1 MSSLLLAAALAH
13 GSYTSVPARTG
24 RQLYTETCA
33 ACHGADL
40 RGGPNAPPLIGLG
53 AAFVD
58 FYVSTGRMPAAVPWL
73 EVAHRGLQPY
83 LSPADEASIV
93 AYVAT
98 VSPGPPIPLVVTNG
112 DEARGHLLFQQNCEH
127 CHGVD
132 GTGGS
137 IGDTAWAPSLSDATI
152 TQVAEAIR
160 VGPGEMP
167 QFSDRQIDQTD
178 LDDIATYISSQRGAD
193 RFTGLP
199 VVAGGTVPEG
209 LYGWLAAGV
218 LSIFAFGFWS
228 LDRKQPGGSPDAS

>member
-1 MSSLLLAAALAH
+1 MPVLLLAAALAH
-13 GSYTSVPARTG
+13 GSYNGVPDGPG
-24 RQLYTETCA
+24 RQLYMENCA

-40 RGGPNAPPLIGLG
+40 RGGPNAPTLIGAG
-53 AAFVD
+53 AAGVD
-58 FYVSTGRMPAAVPWL
+58 FWVSTGRMPAAVPWL

-112 DEARGHLLFQQNCEH
+112 DEARGHLLFQQNCQH

-132 GTGGS
+132 LKGGS
-137 IGDTAWAPSLSDATI
+137 IGGASWAPSLSNATI

-160 VGPGEMP
+160 LGPGEMP
-167 QFSDRQIDQTD
+167 KFGEQQIDQTD
-178 LDDIATYISSQRGAD
+178 LDYIATYISSQRCAD

-209 LYGWLAAGV
+209 LYGLLAAGV

-228 LDRKQPGGSPDAS
+228 RDRKHPEGSPDAS

>member
-13 GSYTSVPARTG
+13 GSYNSVPARTG
-24 RQLYTETCA
+24 QQLYTETCA
-33 ACHGADL
+33 ACHGVDL
-40 RGGPNAPPLIGLG
+40 RGGPNAPTLIGLG

-58 FYVSTGRMPAAVPWL
+58 FYISTGRMPAAVPWL
-73 EVAHRGLQPY
+73 EVAHRGRQPY

-93 AYVAT
+93 AYVAEI
-98 VSPGPPIPLVVTNG
+98 SPGIPIPLVVTDG
-112 DEARGHLLFQQNCEH
+112 DEARGHRLFQQNCEH

-137 IGDTAWAPSLSDATI
+137 IGDAAWAPSLSNATI

-167 QFSDRQIDQTD
+167 QFGEGQIDQAD
-178 LDDIATYISSQRGAD
+178 LDDIATYISSRRGVAS
-193 RFTGLP
+193 FTGLP

-209 LYGWLAAGV
+209 LYGWLAAAV
-218 LSIFAFGFWS
+218 LSISAFGFWS
-228 LDRKQPGGSPDAS
+228 LERKRPEGSPDA